1 MRLVCLT
8 SEEMFYQ
15 LGLRQ
20 FGAFSRIQLNPPV
33 NLKELIQIG
42 IESEEDAEAKSGKP
56 KEELIQVGV

>member
-1 MRLVCLT
+1 
-8 SEEMFYQ
+8 MFYQ